1 MWKIGKILNAEQ
13 LMDKAFGR
21 AKKKKGSEKIEEI
34 RKTLNESLRRYVRDF
49 PSFDNIHPFYYELI
63 DLLIGINKMKK
74 SLSSVEWARKK
85 ILLLSRDGIKKI
97 RRGEDA
103 RKTVMD
109 VYGRISSLLRQIDED
124 LKFLENAR
132 FKISKMPS
140 VSTDIPTIVIA
151 GYPNVGKSSIL
162 SILSKAKPEIAPY
175 PFTTK
180 GLVLGHF
187 HINKD
192 YEEKKIQVIEAPGML
207 DRPIEEKNEIEKQA
221 MVALKHLPK
230 AIIFVLDAS
239 MHCGYPLENQ
249 LNLLE
254 EVKKMFKVKVI
265 VVENKVDL
273 SGGKTDYIKISCKS
287 GEGIEELKEKIKE
300 LV

>member
-13 LMDKAFGR
+13 LMDKAFRR

-63 DLLIGINKMKK
+63 DLLVGINKMKK

-97 RRGEDA
+97 RKGEDA
-103 RKTVMD
+103 RKTVID
-109 VYGRISSLLRQIDED
+109 LYGRISSLLRQIDED

-140 VSTDIPTIVIA
+140 VSTDIPTIIIA

-192 YEEKKIQVIEAPGML
+192 YEEKKIQIIEAPGML

-221 MVALKHLPK
+221 IVALKHLPK

-239 MHCGYPLENQ
+239 MHCGYPLKNQ

-254 EVKKMFKVKVI
+254 EVKKMFKVKII

>member
-13 LMDKAFGR
+13 LIEKAFRR
-21 AKKKKGSEKIEEI
+21 AKKKKGLEKIEEI
-34 RKTLNESLRRYVRDF
+34 RETLNDSLKRYVRDF
-49 PSFDNIHPFYYELI
+49 PSFDNLHPFYYELI
-63 DLLIGINKMKK
+63 DLLIGINKIKK

-85 ILLLSRDGIKKI
+85 ILLISREGMKKI
-97 RRGEDA
+97 RKGEDA
-103 RKTVMD
+103 RKIITGL
-109 VYGRISSLLRQIDED
+109 YGRISSLLRQVDED
-124 LKFLENAR
+124 LKFIENAR
-132 FKISKMPS
+132 IKISKMPS
-140 VSTDIPTIVIA
+140 ISTDISTIVIA

-162 SILSKAKPEIAPY
+162 SILSTAKPEIAPY

-180 GLVLGHF
+180 GLVVGHF
-187 HINKD
+187 YINKG
-192 YEEKKIQVIEAPGML
+192 YEEEKIQIIEAPGLL

-221 MVALKHLPK
+221 LVALKYLPK

-249 LNLLE
+249 FNLLE
-254 EVKKMFKVKVI
+254 EIKKMFKVKII

-273 SGGKTDYIKISCKS
+273 SGGKTDYIKISCKTMD
-287 GEGIEELKEKIKE
+287 GIKELKEKIKE